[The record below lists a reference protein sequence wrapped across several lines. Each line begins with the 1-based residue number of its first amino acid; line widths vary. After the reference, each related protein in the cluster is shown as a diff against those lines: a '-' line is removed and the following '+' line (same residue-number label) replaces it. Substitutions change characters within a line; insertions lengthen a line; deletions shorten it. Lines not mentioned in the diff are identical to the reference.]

1 MMNNQDQIER
11 IAAFDILKAEL
22 EVVELEERLE
32 MVSLMAAT
40 AATAQKPSN
49 GCCCCNT
56 A

>member
-1 MMNNQDQIER
+1 MQNEFELNTV
-11 IAAFDILKAEL
+11 ATFDMLKAEL

-40 AATAQKPSN
+40 APTPAPHN
-49 GCCCCNT
+49 GCCCCNG